1 MEGIMGR
8 KPVNPAMGARSA
20 ADRKREQIAR
30 QWERI
35 NTQEESSWTESDCFL
50 ILQTTR
56 YRGGAM
62 DRAAWRQ
69 LGQLRGYV

>member
-1 MEGIMGR
+1 MGR
-8 KPVNPAMGARSA
+8 RPANPTIGARSA
-20 ADRKREQIAR
+20 ADRKKEQIAR

-35 NTQEESSWTESDCFL
+35 NTQEETDWTEADCL
-50 ILQTTR
+50 LVLQTTR

-62 DRAAWRQ
+62 DRTAWRR